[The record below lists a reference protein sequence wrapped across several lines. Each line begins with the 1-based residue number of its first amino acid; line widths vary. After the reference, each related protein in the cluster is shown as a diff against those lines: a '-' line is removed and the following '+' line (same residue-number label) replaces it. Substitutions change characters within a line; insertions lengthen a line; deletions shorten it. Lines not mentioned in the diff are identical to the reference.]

1 MRKKTLSGK
10 LNHLGQFISIS
21 FKRKPI
27 FDTGRYL
34 KLSDREEIR
43 NDINSHVI

>member
-1 MRKKTLSGK
+1 MRKETLSGK
-10 LNHLGQFISIS
+10 LNYLGQFISIPV
-21 FKRKPI
+21 KRKPI

-34 KLSDREEIR
+34 KLSHRKEIR